1 MVIIPIKEEF
11 ERLLL
16 TAGPLVDQLEQRR
29 YTFIDSIRDFA
40 GSVEKLGEKYR
51 LPFAVEA
58 GIIRGRLCVVDE
70 MSGVRQ
76 EYRQGG
82 SYAGENRRVH
92 RHNRE
97 AYALKQLDELCRLVR
112 GYFASADTVFQEAQ
126 NLCRQMAA
134 VAQAKGLLPP
144 KKEKRDDQP
153 GRLFEQFKADAD
165 LAALCTHIVGLAGLH
180 NTIILF
186 DRALGEI
193 GA

>member
-16 TAGPLVDQLEQRR
+16 TTGPLVDQLEQRR

-82 SYAGENRRVH
+82 NYTGENRRAY

-97 AYALKQLDELCRLVR
+97 AYALNKKLAHLEVLKKSICPCQDSNPTWSCSQSNHYTNY
-112 GYFASADTVFQEAQ
+112 GTPA
-126 NLCRQMAA
+126 
-134 VAQAKGLLPP
+134 P
-144 KKEKRDDQP
+144 K
-153 GRLFEQFKADAD
+153 
-165 LAALCTHIVGLAGLH
+165 
-180 NTIILF
+180 N
-186 DRALGEI
+186 
-193 GA
+193 